1 MLTALALRVGCKG
14 PFAAKTLIPV
24 NAKPQQVF
32 DHRICKSGA
41 GPLRVE
47 IFVAEDQ
54 DPTRGTGSVVGGG
67 EGQGVADME
76 ESGW

>member
-1 MLTALALRVGCKG
+1 MLAALALRVGCKG
-14 PFAAKTLIPV
+14 ASTAKTLIPV

-32 DHRICKSGA
+32 DHRIRKYVPGS
-41 GPLRVE
+41 LRVK

-54 DPTRGTGSVVGGG
+54 DPIGGTGSMVYGG